1 MRLFV
6 YIKVFFLAIFT
17 DRFYWR
23 VKFPTGGDSPMC
35 SYQQS
40 QQLIE
45 KTGGKAYVDYKFA
58 YQFRK
63 NLDFSRS
70 ASVVKQNLNKI

>member
-1 MRLFV
+1 MKLFV

-23 VKFPTGGDSPMC
+23 VKFPKGGNSPMC
-35 SYQQS
+35 SYNQA

-45 KTGGKAYVDYKFA
+45 KTGGKAYIDYVFA
-58 YQFRK
+58 YEFRK
-63 NLDFSRS
+63 YLDFTRS
-70 ASVVKQNLNKI
+70 ASILKQNLK